1 MIKDLRQLEPLH
13 PANECGG
20 GVIRHRRIPILLASR
35 SPRRR
40 QLLDQWGFEHI
51 ALSPGFEDGM
61 LTPGEVTP
69 AQWVASLAY
78 LKAWAGAMLPEA
90 KSGGGHLVVGA
101 DTTCVLDGKMLGTPT
116 TVEEAE
122 AMIRAFAQRIDL
134 PEGSAS
140 GAQHTGRLHEVLT
153 GVAIVDVRE
162 GDGLV
167 PLAGTRTV
175 FVDGARVRMGELT
188 DQQISE
194 YVASGEWKG
203 KAGGYNLAE
212 RLAAG
217 WPITFEGDQTTIM
230 GLPMERLSKVLR
242 GM

>member
-1 MIKDLRQLEPLH
+1 MKDPRQLEPLH
-13 PANECGG
+13 PANEGGG
-20 GVIRHRRIPILLASR
+20 GVIRHRKIPILLASR

-90 KSGGGHLVVGA
+90 KSDGGHLVVGA

-116 TVEEAE
+116 SPEEAE
-122 AMIRAFAQRIDL
+122 AMIRAFAERIDL
-134 PEGSAS
+134 PQGAS
-140 GAQHTGRLHEVLT
+140 TTQHAGRLHEVLT
-153 GVAIVDVRE
+153 GVAIVDLRCVE
-162 GDGLV
+162 NESAT
-167 PLAGTRTV
+167 PHTRTV
-175 FVDGARVRMGELT
+175 FVDSARVRMGTLT

-194 YVASGEWKG
+194 YISSGEWKG

-212 RLAAG
+212 RIAAG

-242 GM
+242 EM

>member
-1 MIKDLRQLEPLH
+1 
-13 PANECGG
+13 
-20 GVIRHRRIPILLASR
+20 
-35 SPRRR
+35 
-40 QLLDQWGFEHI
+40 
-51 ALSPGFEDGM
+51 M

-116 TVEEAE
+116 TAEEAE
-122 AMIRAFAQRIDL
+122 AMIRAFAQQVDL
-134 PEGSAS
+134 PDGTTTKTSHA
-140 GAQHTGRLHEVLT
+140 GKLHEVLT
-153 GVAIVDVRE
+153 GVAIVDLRSL
-162 GDGLV
+162 DNQA
-167 PLAGTRTV
+167 PLPHTRTV
-175 FVDGARVRMGELT
+175 FVDSASVRMGVLT
-188 DQQISE
+188 DSQISE
-194 YVASGEWKG
+194 YIASGEWKG

-217 WPITFEGDQTTIM
+217 WPITYEGDQTTIM

-242 GM
+242 DM